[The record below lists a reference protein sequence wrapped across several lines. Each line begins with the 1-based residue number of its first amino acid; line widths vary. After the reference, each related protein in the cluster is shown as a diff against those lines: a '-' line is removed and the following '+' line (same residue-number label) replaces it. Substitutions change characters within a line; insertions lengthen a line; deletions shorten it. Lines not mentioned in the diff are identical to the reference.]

1 MRFLERNQHDGP
13 TLSNVDEEGNY
24 RMSLELESSS
34 VASQNDTPPLQS
46 SAPKRGRRD
55 SDELMATHEGGPVSA
70 QVPQTDTPS
79 PRMKGKNRIGSRDE
93 VQATIER
100 IDEHLQRSRHQQ
112 HPTVDSFQG
121 FGDFV
126 AQHLRERFDAYTA
139 DVKMRQMLEVLFS
152 YTYCSQGNEGVVH
165 EEYVG
170 EYPENRL
177 KSEFLQEKPKMTGLA
192 SLSKCIVSIVP
203 ILIVLFCASS
213 FLRPHFSRCFIMS
226 QASNCTVL
234 HFFPGLI

>member
-1 MRFLERNQHDGP
+1 MPAHVSLRARLIDLMEMEECIWYKGAPDYGRRDRVESAWERIQQDLECLGHRTNVAELKNMWKNLKDTYRRKNNPTTGSASGPQWTYLQAMRFLERNQHDGFDGHHAGK
-13 TLSNVDEEGNY
+13 SAWSAKS
-24 RMSLELESSS
+24 RQ
-34 VASQNDTPPLQS
+34 SQ
-46 SAPKRGRRD
+46 PK
-55 SDELMATHEGGPVSA
+55 
-70 QVPQTDTPS
+70 
-79 PRMKGKNRIGSRDE
+79 

-100 IDEHLQRSRHQQ
+100 VDEHLQRSRHQQ

-170 EYPENRL
+170 EYP
-177 KSEFLQEKPKMTGLA
+177 QTD
-192 SLSKCIVSIVP
+192 
-203 ILIVLFCASS
+203 
-213 FLRPHFSRCFIMS
+213 
-226 QASNCTVL
+226 
-234 HFFPGLI
+234 